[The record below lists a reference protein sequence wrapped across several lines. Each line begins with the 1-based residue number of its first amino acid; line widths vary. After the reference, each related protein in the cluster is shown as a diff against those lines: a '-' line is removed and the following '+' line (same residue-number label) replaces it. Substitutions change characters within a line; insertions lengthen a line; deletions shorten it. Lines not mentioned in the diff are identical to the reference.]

1 MNNLKAIRQSKGI
14 QREQLSRMTGIKTGT
29 IKHWE
34 DGTVELENASYSN
47 VIKVAKALEVEPD
60 KLFLSPFLQR
70 L

>member
-34 DGTVELENASYSN
+34 DGSVDIKNAAFMSI
-47 VIKVAKALEVEPD
+47 IKISRALDADPI
-60 KLFLSPFLQR
+60 FLVGGEDS
-70 L
+70 

>member
-34 DGTVELENASYSN
+34 DGSVSLEKAAYISI
-47 VIKVAKALEVEPD
+47 IKVAHALDIKPE
-60 KLFLSPFLQR
+60 KLFGGDLDE
-70 L
+70 

>member
-34 DGTVELENASYSN
+34 DGSVDIKNAAFISI
-47 VIKVAKALEVEPD
+47 IKISKALDVDP
-60 KLFLSPFLQR
+60 LSIVGSDMT
-70 L
+70 